1 MTFWLAWLVFWP
13 AWLVFW
19 LAVAWLAW
27 SFVGFPLV
35 LALRALLAPA
45 PRPERVDAS
54 GGDAVWPH
62 VSYVIVVHNE
72 RAVIEQKLENT
83 ARLHY
88 PRHKLQVIVASDGS
102 NDGTDELVR
111 QWPGEL
117 PVRLLSLGRVG
128 KNRALN
134 EAVAVAGGE
143 ILAFSDAD
151 SMLEPD
157 ALERLVAPFADS
169 AVGGVG
175 GDYRYGQLAGEG
187 EGERTYWSVDRI
199 WKRLESRGGSM
210 TSATGQI
217 YAVRADTFQ
226 PVPDGVTDDFFV
238 STGALA
244 RGLRL
249 HFAEDAVARG
259 PVTDT
264 ADAEFRRKVRLMTR
278 GLGSVM
284 ARKALL
290 DPRRTG
296 FYALQLA
303 THKLL
308 RRLCGLPVLALL
320 CATPFL
326 YAAHP
331 FYRLALLAQLGL
343 HALALL
349 AWRLRA
355 HPLGQSKLLA
365 LPLFFDLVNVAGVLA
380 LVGHLRGKRHLGWVP
395 HRAEPESR
403 AAAATAKETT

>member
-1 MTFWLAWLVFWP
+1 MLWLAFF
-13 AWLVFW
+13 VFW
-19 LAVAWLAW
+19 LSVAWLAW

-35 LALRALLAPA
+35 LALRALLVPA
-45 PRPERVDAS
+45 PRPELVDAG

-72 RAVIEQKLENT
+72 SAVMEEKLENT
-83 ARLHY
+83 ARLVY

-111 QWPGEL
+111 SWPGEL

-134 EAVAVAGGE
+134 EAVAVATGE

-151 SMLEPD
+151 SMLEPE
-157 ALERLVAPFADS
+157 ALQRLVAPFADS

-175 GDYRYGQLAGEG
+175 GDYHYGQRAGEG
-187 EGERTYWSVDRI
+187 GGERAYWSMDRI
-199 WKRLESRGGSM
+199 WKRLESLSGSM

-217 YAVRADTFQ
+217 YAVRAENFK

-238 STGALA
+238 STGAQA
-244 RGLRL
+244 RRQRL
-249 HFAEDAVARG
+249 YFAEDAVARG

-278 GLGSVM
+278 GLFSVM
-284 ARKALL
+284 ARKRLL

-320 CATPFL
+320 CATPWL
-326 YAAHP
+326 YAVHP
-331 FYRLALLAQLGL
+331 LYALALVAQLGV
-343 HALALL
+343 HALASV
-349 AWRLRA
+349 AWLVRA
-355 HPLGQSKLLA
+355 HPVGRSKLLA
-365 LPLFFDLVNVAGVLA
+365 LPLFFDLVNVAGLLA
-380 LVGHLRGKRHLGWVP
+380 LLGYLTGQRHLGWVP
-395 HRAEPESR
+395 HRAEAQPRSAAR
-403 AAAATAKETT
+403 AAAKEMP

>member
-1 MTFWLAWLVFWP
+1 MIWLAWC
-13 AWLVFW
+13 VFW

-45 PRPERVDAS
+45 PRPELVDAA
-54 GGDAVWPH
+54 GGDGAWPF

-83 ARLHY
+83 ARLRY

-134 EAVAVAGGE
+134 EAVAVAEGQ

-151 SMLEPD
+151 SMLEQG

-169 AVGGVG
+169 SVGGVG
-175 GDYRYGQLAGEG
+175 GDYRYGQRAGEG
-187 EGERTYWSVDRI
+187 GGERTYWSIDRI

-217 YAVRADTFQ
+217 YAVRAETFR

-238 STGALA
+238 STGAQA
-244 RGLRL
+244 SGLRL

-320 CATPFL
+320 CATPWLF
-326 YAAHP
+326 AVHP
-331 FYRLALLAQLGL
+331 FYRLALAAQLGL
-343 HALALL
+343 HALAWV
-349 AWRLRA
+349 AWRMRA
-355 HPLGQSKLLA
+355 HPLGRSKLLA
-365 LPLFFDLVNVAGVLA
+365 VPLFFDMVNVAGVLA
-380 LVGHLRGKRHLGWVP
+380 LLGHLRGERHLGWVP
-395 HRAEPESR
+395 HRAEPEPR
-403 AAAATAKETT
+403 AAVAAQTSATAKETT